1 MHHGGRTVV
10 ISSISGP
17 FRNSV
22 SGQEKKSRSLSS
34 LEASLVFLK
43 RLFLSPQLREDIY
56 LALNP
61 SPLLPSHALAH
72 ADGSIDLDFDLSA
85 AMDASPAGSDAAA
98 SSSCYY
104 SLLGIRRDAY
114 HSEIRA
120 AYRRLALV
128 NLSPRPF
135 DFVLKP
141 GRVCDFEAGLGSGG
155 TRTDGRR
162 SQRPRP
168 ARRSGDSSGF
178 RKPTPVSACCGF
190 LVVATLSGWLA
201 NSGDYVGDVSAVLS
215 DTSKRAI
222 YDAGLYDPLDDDD
235 QVLPKRKYGIPSK
248 NVVFFTLIFGWDA
261 QGFADFMQEIM
272 ATMERLKPE
281 KPETLE
287 DLQRMLGEIMNM
299 GSSIGGANAGGRR
312 EPSDAAWRSRSG
324 GPTRRR

>member
-1 MHHGGRTVV
+1 
-10 ISSISGP
+10 
-17 FRNSV
+17 
-22 SGQEKKSRSLSS
+22 
-34 LEASLVFLK
+34 
-43 RLFLSPQLREDIY
+43 
-56 LALNP
+56 
-61 SPLLPSHALAH
+61 
-72 ADGSIDLDFDLSA
+72 
-85 AMDASPAGSDAAA
+85 MDASPAGSDAAA

-120 AYRRLALV
+120 AYRRLALRWHPDRWAKE
-128 NLSPRPF
+128 SAAAS
-135 DFVLKP
+135 
-141 GRVCDFEAGLGSGG
+141 CEAK
-155 TRTDGRR
+155 RR
-162 SQRPRP
+162 FQRIQE
-168 ARRSGDSSGF
+168 AYS
-178 RKPTPVSACCGF
+178 
-190 LVVATLSGWLA
+190 
-201 NSGDYVGDVSAVLS
+201 VLS

-235 QVLPKRKYGIPSK
+235 
-248 NVVFFTLIFGWDA
+248 